1 MRQID
6 RFHQQIRVIMEQYNM
21 ITDYEQKLKEWMAEN
36 KVQAEHHS
44 FNQSCHSVEEAAQ
57 VVGGEP
63 EDFVKN
69 ICMIDLEGNLIVAI
83 VKGEDKVSLDNVAAD
98 LGTSKSKIRIAKP
111 EEMLEKSG
119 YPCGGT
125 PSFGYSARF
134 LVDERVMEKEIVY
147 TGGGSETSLIKVSPK
162 ELLNANRGQIAKLR

>member
-1 MRQID
+1 MD
-6 RFHQQIRVIMEQYNM
+6 K
-21 ITDYEQKLKEWMAEN
+21 YEEKLKEYIKIN
-36 KVQAEHHS
+36 NIKSEHLS
-44 FNQSCHSVEEAAQ
+44 FEQSCHSVEEAART
-57 VVGGEP
+57 VNADP

-83 VKGEDKVSLDNVAAD
+83 VKGEDKASLDNVAAA

-111 EEMLEKSG
+111 EEMLEKAG

-162 ELLNANRGQIAKLR
+162 ELLNANRGQIAKLRK

>member
-1 MRQID
+1 
-6 RFHQQIRVIMEQYNM
+6 M

-36 KVQAEHHS
+36 KVQAEHLS
-44 FNQSCHSVEEAAQ
+44 FTQSCHSVEEAAQ

-162 ELLNANRGQIAKLR
+162 ELLNANRGQIAKLRK